1 MSLPQYLGVRLR
13 LSSSEALLPPP
24 DTVEE
29 QLGGPSILGANHQRV
44 PTLQKQKP
52 GKILP
57 SLSFCFQPSDESLPK
72 AWLLSW
78 IEREN
83 GITNA
88 EFYVGKAEEVLP
100 DLYARE
106 GIHADVIVTDPPRKG
121 CDEEVLR
128 TMVQMQPE
136 KIVYVSCNSA
146 TLARDLRYLE
156 DHGYRTQKVQPVD
169 LFPHTVH
176 IETIVLLQKLNS

>member
-1 MSLPQYLGVRLR
+1 MSLLQYLGVRLR

-83 GITNA
+83 GITNKKQIYRLGSKCSEIFKELA
-88 EFYVGKAEEVLP
+88 LP
-100 DLYARE
+100 CRL
-106 GIHADVIVTDPPRKG
+106 GLSMLV
-121 CDEEVLR
+121 
-128 TMVQMQPE
+128 
-136 KIVYVSCNSA
+136 
-146 TLARDLRYLE
+146 
-156 DHGYRTQKVQPVD
+156 
-169 LFPHTVH
+169 
-176 IETIVLLQKLNS
+176 